1 MMKIILLSCAMAH
14 AFGFTPLL
22 VDEEYYPG
30 CPGDFTIGISHG
42 SSSDTSDICAYYS
55 FDANKEPV
63 CGDSAC
69 NSCKYGMWMC
79 QPDNPPNIKL
89 DTKSFNLFKSGG
101 PSVMIDGAVVNK
113 TFGHG
118 LLSPQVLK
126 KTTGCGQCYLIE
138 SIDMYSPGAACGPCC
153 GESKCTQKY
162 QVKILLYAVDNVL
175 QVEKT
180 SPEIGVAQFQ
190 LGPPSY
196 EPAGCGDPTDGK
208 WPFKFKR
215 YTDPTIGCN

>member
-1 MMKIILLSCAMAH
+1 
-14 AFGFTPLL
+14 
-22 VDEEYYPG
+22 
-30 CPGDFTIGISHG
+30 
-42 SSSDTSDICAYYS
+42 
-55 FDANKEPV
+55 
-63 CGDSAC
+63 
-69 NSCKYGMWMC
+69 MWMC

-89 DTKSFNLFKSGG
+89 DTESFNLFKSGG

-162 QVKILLYAVDNVL
+162 QVKDSRTLSRVPTTSYPPPLPHPLLGQD
-175 QVEKT
+175 
-180 SPEIGVAQFQ
+180 SPVR
-190 LGPPSY
+190 
-196 EPAGCGDPTDGK
+196 C
-208 WPFKFKR
+208 R
-215 YTDPTIGCN
+215 